1 MKRTLLA
8 MIATLA
14 MAACTKQPVA
24 LENTEWKLI
33 ELKGA
38 SNELFAAEPDTFFF
52 TLSTENGLNG
62 VGACNSFFGNYQ
74 LSTDFSIML
83 QPMGMTQMA
92 CKDMALED
100 EFIKMLYEVS
110 SYSIEGNR
118 LTLFNEGTKVAE
130 LEAVTTEK

>member
-1 MKRTLLA
+1 MKRTIWA
-8 MIATLA
+8 TIATIA
-14 MAACTKQPVA
+14 MAACSQQPA
-24 LENTEWKLI
+24 TLENTEWKLV
-33 ELKGA
+33 ELRGA

-74 LSTDFSIML
+74 LSADNSIML
-83 QPMGMTQMA
+83 QPMGMTQRA

-110 SYSIEGNR
+110 TYSIEGNR
-118 LTLFNEGTKVAE
+118 LSLFTEGTKVAE
-130 LEAVTTEK
+130 LEAVATEK